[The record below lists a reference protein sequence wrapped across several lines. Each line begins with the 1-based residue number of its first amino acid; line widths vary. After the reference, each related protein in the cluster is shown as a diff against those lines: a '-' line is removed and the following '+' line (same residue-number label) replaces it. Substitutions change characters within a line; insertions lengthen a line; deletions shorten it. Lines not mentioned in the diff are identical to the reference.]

1 MDTYV
6 RKTHLLEVALLLA
19 IAMPALAAEPPGT
32 PWEPPRTPWGAPDL
46 NGVWQF
52 ALATPLERPEE
63 FADKTHFSETEA
75 AAYLKGSRG
84 RLEDLIA
91 YFDGG
96 EEAYVGVELW
106 LDSDQPLTDDRRTS
120 LIYEPD
126 NGKIPPLTQAAL
138 ARQEAAGQLEFNP
151 PAGPEDRPL
160 TERCLT
166 GFVTGPPLTTVIN
179 YNSNLQIFQ
188 SEDTIVLL
196 NEMVNDSRIIPLDGR
211 PHLSENVRQ
220 WLGNSRGRWEGDTLV
235 VETRNFSD
243 RTTFNG
249 SGMNM
254 NLTERFTRI
263 SEDEIEYDYR
273 IEDPDSFAAPWAARS
288 PLRLSNLPI
297 YEYACHEQNR
307 SMTYML
313 SGARAE
319 EAREN

>member
-6 RKTHLLEVALLLA
+6 RKTHLLEVVLLLA
-19 IAMPALAAEPPGT
+19 SAMPALAA
-32 PWEPPRTPWGAPDL
+32 EPPRTPWGAPDL

-63 FADKTHFSETEA
+63 FADKTHFSEAEA
-75 AAYLKGSRG
+75 AAYLTGSRD
-84 RLEDLIA
+84 RLENLIA

-96 EEAYVGVELW
+96 EEEFVGVEPW
-106 LDSDQPLTDDRRTS
+106 FESDQPLTKDRRTS

-126 NGKIPPLTQAAL
+126 NGKIPPLTPVAIARMEA
-138 ARQEAAGQLEFNP
+138 ARQLELSP

-160 TERCLT
+160 AERCLM
-166 GFVTGPPLTTVIN
+166 GFVTGPPLTTVID

-254 NLTERFTRI
+254 QLTERFTRTN
-263 SEDEIEYDYR
+263 EDEIDYDYR
-273 IEDPDSFAAPWAARS
+273 IEDPDSFAAPWAVRI
-288 PLRLSNLPI
+288 PMRLTNLPI

-307 SMTYML
+307 SMTFML

-319 EAREN
+319 EARNN

>member
-1 MDTYV
+1 MDPYV
-6 RKTHLLEVALLLA
+6 RKTHLLEVVLLLA
-19 IAMPALAAEPPGT
+19 SAMPALAA
-32 PWEPPRTPWGAPDL
+32 EPPRTPWGAPDL

-63 FADKTHFSETEA
+63 FADKTHFSEAEA
-75 AAYLKGSRG
+75 AAYLTGSRD
-84 RLEDLIA
+84 RLENLIA

-96 EEAYVGVELW
+96 EEEFVGVEPW
-106 LDSDQPLTDDRRTS
+106 FESDQPLTKDRRTS

-126 NGKIPPLTQAAL
+126 NGKIPPLTPVAIVRMEA
-138 ARQEAAGQLEFNP
+138 ARQLELSP

-160 TERCLT
+160 AERCLM
-166 GFVTGPPLTTVIN
+166 GFVTGPPLTTVID

-220 WLGNSRGRWEGDTLV
+220 WLGNSRGHWEGDTLV

-249 SGMNM
+249 SGLNM
-254 NLTERFTRI
+254 QLTERFTRTN
-263 SEDEIEYDYR
+263 EDGIEYDYR
-273 IEDPDSFAAPWAARS
+273 IEDPESFSAPWAARI
-288 PLRLSNLPI
+288 PMRLSNLPI

-307 SMTYML
+307 SMTFML

-319 EAREN
+319 EARNNQANSATN

>member
-19 IAMPALAAEPPGT
+19 IAMPVLAAEPPRT
-32 PWEPPRTPWGAPDL
+32 PWEPPRTPWGVPDL

-75 AAYLKGSRG
+75 AAYLKESRG

-138 ARQEAAGQLEFNP
+138 ARQEAARQLELSP

-166 GFVTGPPLTTVIN
+166 GFVTGPPLTTVID

-273 IEDPDSFAAPWAARS
+273 IEDPESFAAPWAARS

-307 SMTYML
+307 SMTFML

-319 EAREN
+319 EARKN

>member
-1 MDTYV
+1 MATYV
-6 RKTHLLEVALLLA
+6 RKTQLLELTFLLA
-19 IAMPALAAEPPGT
+19 FAMSAAAA
-32 PWEPPRTPWGAPDL
+32 EPPRTPWGAPDL

-52 ALATPLERPEE
+52 ALATPLERPEA
-63 FADKTHFSETEA
+63 FADKTHFSEAEA
-75 AAYLKGSRG
+75 AAYLAGSRG

-96 EEAYVGVELW
+96 EEDFVGVEPW
-106 LDSDQPLTDDRRTS
+106 IASDQPLTKDRRTS
-120 LIYEPD
+120 LIYEPAD
-126 NGKIPPLTQAAL
+126 GKIPPLTPLAVTRMEA
-138 ARQEAAGQLEFNP
+138 ARQHEFSP

-160 TERCLT
+160 TERCLM
-166 GFVTGPPLTTVIN
+166 GFVTGPPLTTVLD

-188 SEDTIVLL
+188 SENTVALL

-220 WLGNSRGRWEGDTLV
+220 WLGNSRGHWEGDTLI
-235 VETRNFSD
+235 VETKNFSD
-243 RTTFNG
+243 KTTFNG

-254 NLTERFTRI
+254 RVTERFTRT

-288 PLRLSNLPI
+288 PLRRTDLSI

-307 SMTYML
+307 SMTFML

-319 EAREN
+319 EARNN